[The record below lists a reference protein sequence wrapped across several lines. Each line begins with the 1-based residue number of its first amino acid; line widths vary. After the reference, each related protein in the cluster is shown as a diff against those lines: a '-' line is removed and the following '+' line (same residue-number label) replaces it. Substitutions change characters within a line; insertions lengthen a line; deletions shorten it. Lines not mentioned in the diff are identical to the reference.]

1 MTGRPSNAA
10 ARPVADGRL
19 MPEDSRIGRLRAS
32 HSFGF
37 VLALAVLAFVFS
49 AVAPEGAWAGSF
61 LVVLLTA
68 TLVCALWTSGLTR
81 IIVRV
86 GTPAVVVALLAAI
99 GNLTS
104 DGRTWTGLLWL
115 VAFALSAAIVVT
127 IGVGVL
133 DQGEVN
139 KQSIRGAVAVYLV
152 VGLVFSFLYGAMAVI
167 GSSPFF
173 AQGTDGTRALR
184 TYFSFVTLAT
194 LGYGDYTPAGT
205 TGHTLAIVEAL
216 AGQIY
221 LVTVVALLVA
231 RLGSRRG
238 RVIPPG

>member
-10 ARPVADGRL
+10 ARPVAEGRL

-37 VLALAVLAFVFS
+37 VLALALLAFVFA
-49 AVAPEGAWAGSF
+49 AVAPEGAWAGSL
-61 LVVLLTA
+61 LVILLTA
-68 TLVCALWTSGLTR
+68 TLVCALWTAGLTR

-216 AGQIY
+216 TGQIY